1 MSHIPPKKWSH
12 ISKELCLLAVFV
24 IYDTHT
30 HTQYVIILSFMKVR
44 SGVMSR
50 NKNEEEIG
58 WLNSIV
64 YLFKMIKAHIL
75 YYEIEV
81 FRLLFTLKHYLSC
94 YTDSMFG

>member
-1 MSHIPPKKWSH
+1 M
-12 ISKELCLLAVFV
+12 
-24 IYDTHT
+24 
-30 HTQYVIILSFMKVR
+30 LSFMKVR
-44 SGVMSR
+44 IGVMSR

-58 WLNSIV
+58 WLNIIV
-64 YLFKMIKAHIL
+64 YLFKMNKAHIL